1 MLQDQYGRQI
11 TYLRISVTDRCNF
24 RCVYCMPAEGVP
36 WQSHAAIMQYEEI
49 AEVVRVAASQG
60 INEIRLTGGEPLVRK
75 DLPDLVRLIAAIP
88 GIRDISLTTN
98 GILLDKMAAPLA
110 QAGLRRVNISLD
122 TLDAGRFA
130 RITRGGSLDRFW
142 AGLHAAELAGFSPIK
157 LNVVAMRGVNDDELV
172 DLARLSMDHHWQ
184 VRFIEIMP
192 IRNQESWGLDF
203 PSPESVYISIQEIL
217 RILEP
222 LGLEPVGAA
231 HTVGNGPA
239 REYRLDGAVGTVGFI
254 SPLGEKFCDHCNRL
268 RLTADGFLRPC
279 LLKEIEIPV
288 LPALRAGEPI
298 LPLLQ
303 KAVALKPSSHELEEE
318 SYSTGRCMRQI
329 GG

>member
-1 MLQDQYGRQI
+1 
-11 TYLRISVTDRCNF
+11 
-24 RCVYCMPAEGVP
+24 
-36 WQSHAAIMQYEEI
+36 MQYEEI

-60 INEIRLTGGEPLVRK
+60 INEVRLTGGEPLVRK

-88 GIRDISLTTN
+88 GIQDISLTTN

-122 TLDAGRFA
+122 TLDPGKYT

-142 AGLHAAELAGFSPIK
+142 DGLHAAELAGFKPIK
-157 LNVVAMRGVNDDELV
+157 LNVVAMRGINEDELV
-172 DLARLSMDHHWQ
+172 DLARLSMDHRWQ

-192 IRNQESWGLDF
+192 IRNQESWGPDL
-203 PSPESVYISIQEIL
+203 PSPESVYISTQEIL
-217 RILEP
+217 KILEP
-222 LGLEPVGAA
+222 LGLEPVGHA
-231 HTVGNGPA
+231 VGNGPA
-239 REYRLDGAVGTVGFI
+239 HEYRLHGGVGTVGFI
-254 SPLGEKFCDHCNRL
+254 SPLGEKFCDRCNRL

>member
-24 RCVYCMPAEGVP
+24 RCVYCMPVDGVP
-36 WQSHAAIMQYEEI
+36 WQSPAAIMQYEEI

-60 INEIRLTGGEPLVRK
+60 IREVRLTGGEPLVRK
-75 DLPDLVRLIAAIP
+75 DLPELVSLINAIP
-88 GIRDISLTTN
+88 GIDDISLTTN
-98 GILLDKMAAPLA
+98 GILLDKMAEPLA
-110 QAGLRRVNISLD
+110 RAGLKRVNISLD
-122 TLDAGRFA
+122 TLDPQRFT
-130 RITRGGSLDRFW
+130 RITRGGSLARFW
-142 AGLHAAELAGFSPIK
+142 DALKAAEAAGLFPIK
-157 LNVVAMRGVNDDELV
+157 FNVVAMRGVNDDELV
-172 DLARLSMDHHWQ
+172 DLARLSMAHDWQ

-192 IRNQESWGLDF
+192 IRNQETWGPGF
-203 PSPESVYISIQEIL
+203 PSPEDVYLSIQEML
-217 RILEP
+217 KILEP
-222 LGLEPVGAA
+222 LGLEPVEHSIGS
-231 HTVGNGPA
+231 GPA
-239 REYRLDGAVGTVGFI
+239 REYRLRGASGTVGFI
-254 SPLGEKFCDHCNRL
+254 SPLGEKFCDTCNRL

-298 LPLLQ
+298 LPLLL

-318 SYSTGRCMRQI
+318 HYSTGRCMRQI

>member
-24 RCVYCMPAEGVP
+24 RCVYCMPAEGIP
-36 WQSHAAIMQYEEI
+36 WQSHTAIMQYEEI

-60 INEIRLTGGEPLVRK
+60 VNEVRLTGGEPLVRK
-75 DLPDLVRLIAAIP
+75 DLPELVSLIRAIP
-88 GIRDISLTTN
+88 GINDISLTTN

-110 QAGLRRVNISLD
+110 EAGLKRVNISLD
-122 TLDAGRFA
+122 TLDPQKFT
-130 RITRGGSLDRFW
+130 RITRGGSLSRFW
-142 AGLHAAELAGFSPIK
+142 DGLHAAETAGLHPIK
-157 LNVVAMRGVNDDELV
+157 LNVVAMRGVNDDELI
-172 DLARLSMDHHWQ
+172 DLARLSMQHDWQ

-192 IRNQESWGLDF
+192 IRNQETWGPGF
-203 PSPESVYISIQEIL
+203 PLPEDVYFPIQEMHKIL
-217 RILEP
+217 AP
-222 LGLEPVGAA
+222 LGLEAVE
-231 HTVGNGPA
+231 HSVGNGPA
-239 REYRLDGAVGTVGFI
+239 REYRLRGAVGTVGFI
-254 SPLGEKFCDHCNRL
+254 SPLGEKFCEGCNRL

-288 LPALRAGEPI
+288 LPALRAGESI

-318 SYSTGRCMRQI
+318 NYPTGRCMRQI

>member
-1 MLQDQYGRQI
+1 MLQDQYGRKI

-24 RCVYCMPAEGVP
+24 RCVYCMPAEGIP
-36 WQSHAAIMQYEEI
+36 WQSPAAIMHYEEI

-60 INEIRLTGGEPLVRK
+60 INEVRLTGGEPLVRK
-75 DLPDLVRLIAAIP
+75 DLPELVRLIDAIP
-88 GIRDISLTTN
+88 GIQDISLTTN
-98 GILLDKMAAPLA
+98 GILLDKMAGPLA
-110 QAGLRRVNISLD
+110 QAGLKRVNISLD
-122 TLDAGRFA
+122 TLEPEKFS

-142 AGLHAAELAGFSPIK
+142 GGLHAAELSGLNPIK

-172 DLARLSMDHHWQ
+172 DLARLSMEHDWQ

-192 IRNQESWGLDF
+192 IRNQESWGPDF
-203 PSPESVYISIQEIL
+203 PSPASVYISIQEIVK
-217 RILEP
+217 ILEP
-222 LGLEPVGAA
+222 FGLEPVEHA
-231 HTVGNGPA
+231 VGSGPA
-239 REYRLDGAVGTVGFI
+239 REYRLHEAAGTIGFI
-254 SPLGEKFCDHCNRL
+254 SPLGEKFCNSCNRL

-288 LPALRAGEPI
+288 LPALRAGEPL

-318 SYSTGRCMRQI
+318 HYSTGRCMRQI